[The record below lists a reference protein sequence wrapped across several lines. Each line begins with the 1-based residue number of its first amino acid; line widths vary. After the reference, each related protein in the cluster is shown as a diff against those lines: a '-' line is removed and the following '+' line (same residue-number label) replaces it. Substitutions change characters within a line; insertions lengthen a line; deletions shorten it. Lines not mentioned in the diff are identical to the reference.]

1 MKEKQ
6 GENGMEEWRNMEEVL
21 FSNSP
26 KGKRL
31 KWEYIKSLPEMEEF
45 VRLVSET
52 FDPPEDVKV
61 YVRRM
66 EKL

>member
-1 MKEKQ
+1 MKYKQ
-6 GENGMEEWRNMEEVL
+6 GGSGSQEWKNMEEVL

-31 KWEYIKSLPEMEEF
+31 KWERIKSMPEMEAI
-45 VRLVSET
+45 VRLVAET
-52 FDPPEDVKV
+52 FGPPEDVKV

-66 EKL
+66 EEF

>member
-1 MKEKQ
+1 
-6 GENGMEEWRNMEEVL
+6 MEEVL

-31 KWEYIKSLPEMEEF
+31 KWEYIKSMPEMEAF
-45 VRLVSET
+45 VRLVAET
-52 FDPPEDVKV
+52 FGPPEDVKV

>member
-1 MKEKQ
+1 
-6 GENGMEEWRNMEEVL
+6 MEEVL

-31 KWEYIKSLPEMEEF
+31 KWEYIKSMPEMEEV